1 MRQWRVS
8 TVGAVVGLLLPLSI
22 VVVASTAAPASAL
35 PSVCTSGASN
45 VRNWIHSDG
54 SALPFDSTSLWNPAG
69 IPGSGPNEIL
79 CINTSDHLVLDD
91 QGTTLVHAGQLYLD
105 GTSEVEVTAGASL
118 FVDDGVQSVWG
129 PGTNVAINNNGQLGG
144 AGTIRVQ
151 GGVWF
156 ASPGTGSV
164 LSGTGAML
172 VDGSASV
179 VANGLGLDSGY
190 DVDVSPGGHLNLGPG
205 TWLAADPGTTTTIQ
219 PGATL
224 DIGGDGGFYR
234 RDAAGSG
241 VLVNNG
247 VLRKSVGTGISVI
260 DATYQG
266 SGQIQVQ
273 SGTVAMLDSGLIGG
287 AVWPGNTLAT
297 GRCDGPV
304 STATCQ
310 PTTDPAVDAMSV
322 AFTVPQANQVANV
335 QLQEL
340 GPVDKAADP
349 QAVGNE
355 VLAHADNLVTDSAH
369 PAQVVLRFSQA
380 DVMSTPLDEV
390 QVVHTTDDNQ
400 QVLLPACV
408 NGALPSGL
416 WSCVVRPVTRTAQN
430 TFVNVLTTQT
440 SRWRLRRALPV
451 ENQGAPSAPRRVTVE
466 EAKPFD
472 GSRLSVSWIAPAS
485 SGAGPISAYRVFVD
499 GKLKAS
505 PAATSVTFKDAG
517 PGNHTVTVA
526 AVNAAGTGVTAA
538 DAIKLA
544 PLSKPRKVTGV
555 DGTAGGKATAGVKWK
570 PPADAGGLTVK
581 GYKIAIFRSN
591 GKKVS
596 ITKVKASKR
605 TATFSLPPGKY
616 RFRVRALN
624 RDDAGPWSGLT
635 DAVRCR

>member
-1 MRQWRVS
+1 M
-8 TVGAVVGLLLPLSI
+8 T
-22 VVVASTAAPASAL
+22 
-35 PSVCTSGASN
+35 C
-45 VRNWIHSDG
+45 
-54 SALPFDSTSLWNPAG
+54 
-69 IPGSGPNEIL
+69 
-79 CINTSDHLVLDD
+79 
-91 QGTTLVHAGQLYLD
+91 
-105 GTSEVEVTAGASL
+105 
-118 FVDDGVQSVWG
+118 
-129 PGTNVAINNNGQLGG
+129 
-144 AGTIRVQ
+144 
-151 GGVWF
+151 
-156 ASPGTGSV
+156 
-164 LSGTGAML
+164 
-172 VDGSASV
+172 
-179 VANGLGLDSGY
+179 
-190 DVDVSPGGHLNLGPG
+190 PGGHLNLGPG

-247 VLRKSVGTGISVI
+247 ILRKSVGTGISVI

-440 SRWRLRRALPV
+440 SRWHLRRALPV
-451 ENQGAPSAPRRVTVE
+451 ENQGAPSAPRGVMVK

-472 GSRLSVSWIAPAS
+472 GSRLSVSWVAPAS

-505 PAATSVTFKDAG
+505 PAATSVTFKNAG

-538 DAIKLA
+538 DTIKLA

-555 DGTAGGKATAGVKWK
+555 DGTAGRQRDRGREVEATGRRGRAHRQRATRSRSSAG
-570 PPADAGGLTVK
+570 
-581 GYKIAIFRSN
+581 N
-591 GKKVS
+591 GKKVATPRS
-596 ITKVKASKR
+596 KAKQAQ
-605 TATFSLPPGKY
+605 ATFFAEAGQ
-616 RFRVRALN
+616 VRASGACPN
-624 RDDAGPWSGLT
+624 TDRWGPWSKPTDVVRRAGLT
-635 DAVRCR
+635 PIRAFAAVIAAQADESGSEQAAGLERQVVVGERGRQLLGRGVDDVDARGRASRSAVPRRRSRTRSAAAAS